1 MMTSRENSGVVIL
14 GSTITWSLGV
24 TLYKIAHSA
33 VNTFTCRGL
42 YVALVK
48 EVDRGAFPC

>member
-1 MMTSRENSGVVIL
+1 MMSRENSGVAIL
-14 GSTITWSLGV
+14 GSTITRSLGV

-33 VNTFTCRGL
+33 VTTFICRRL